1 MITTRTATPSDATAI
16 SALLTEL
23 DYPDTAH
30 FIDQRLAELLVHPD
44 ERVLVAEEDGA
55 LLGVLSL
62 HFIPQLALKGDFC
75 RISYFCVS
83 SNARSKG
90 IGRLLESEGEA
101 LARGEEEKTRHY
113 TRGCDR
119 IEVHCHS
126 RRSDAHRFYYRQGY
140 TESPKYLCKSLAN
153 ADEQG

>member
-1 MITTRTATPSDATAI
+1 MITTRTATPADATAI

-30 FIDQRLAELLVHPD
+30 FIDQRLAELLAHPD

-62 HFIPQLALKGDFC
+62 HFIPQLALS
-75 RISYFCVS
+75 ISYFCVS

-101 LARGEEEKTRHY
+101 LARA
-113 TRGCDR
+113 RGCDR

-140 TESPKYLCKSLAN
+140 TESPKYLCKSLVA
-153 ADEQG
+153 AGREGGEQ

>member
-1 MITTRTATPSDATAI
+1 MITTRAATPADAPAI

-23 DYPDTAH
+23 DYPDTSH
-30 FIDQRLAELLVHPD
+30 FIERRIAELLAHPD
-44 ERVLVAEEDGA
+44 EKLLVAEEDGA

-62 HFIPQLALKGDFC
+62 HFIPQLAVEGDFC
-75 RISYFCVS
+75 RISYFCVNS
-83 SNARSKG
+83 LARSKG

-101 LARGEEEKTRHY
+101 LARA
-113 TRGCDR
+113 RGCDR

-140 TESPKYLCKSLAN
+140 IESPKYLCKSLADDGRSSN
-153 ADEQG
+153 EQG

>member
-1 MITTRTATPSDATAI
+1 MITTRTATPADAPAI

-23 DYPDTAH
+23 DYPDTSH
-30 FIDQRLAELLVHPD
+30 FIDQRLAELLAHPD
-44 ERVLVAEEDGA
+44 ERVLVAEEDGV

-62 HFIPQLALKGDFC
+62 HFIPQLALEGDFC
-75 RISYFCVS
+75 HISYFCVS

-90 IGRLLESEGEA
+90 IGRLLESEGET
-101 LARGEEEKTRHY
+101 LAR

-153 ADEQG
+153 GDEQG

>member
-1 MITTRTATPSDATAI
+1 MITTRTATPADATAI

-23 DYPDTAH
+23 DYLDTAH

-101 LARGEEEKTRHY
+101 LARA
-113 TRGCDR
+113 RGCDR

-126 RRSDAHRFYYRQGY
+126 RRSNAHRFYYRQGY
-140 TESPKYLCKSLAN
+140 TESPKYLCKSLA
-153 ADEQG
+153 AAGREGGEQ

>member
-1 MITTRTATPSDATAI
+1 MITTRTATPADALAI

-23 DYPDTAH
+23 DYPDTSH
-30 FIDQRLAELLVHPD
+30 FIDQRLAELLAHPD
-44 ERVLVAEEDGA
+44 ERVLVAEEDGV

-62 HFIPQLALKGDFC
+62 HFIPQLALEGDFC

-101 LARGEEEKTRHY
+101 LAR

-140 TESPKYLCKSLAN
+140 TESPKYLCKSLVN

>member
-1 MITTRTATPSDATAI
+1 MITTRTATPADAPAI

-23 DYPDTAH
+23 DYLDTSH
-30 FIDQRLAELLVHPD
+30 FIDQRLAELLAHPD
-44 ERVLVAEEDGA
+44 ERVLVAEEDGV

-90 IGRLLESEGEA
+90 IGRLLERKGEA
-101 LARGEEEKTRHY
+101 LAR

-153 ADEQG
+153 GDEQG

>member
-1 MITTRTATPSDATAI
+1 MITTRTATPADAPAI

-23 DYPDTAH
+23 DYPDTSH
-30 FIDQRLAELLVHPD
+30 FIDQRLAELLAHPD
-44 ERVLVAEEDGA
+44 ERVLVAEEDGV

-62 HFIPQLALKGDFC
+62 HFIPQLALEGDFC

-90 IGRLLESEGEA
+90 IGRLLESEGET
-101 LARGEEEKTRHY
+101 LAR

-126 RRSDAHRFYYRQGY
+126 RCSDAHRFYYRQGY

-153 ADEQG
+153 GDEQG